1 MLRKRI
7 QEKMKKREETKDIRR
22 GDAVAVRSGVV
33 ETLADYPD
41 TSEFTIIDDILN
53 TDIMKG
59 KTLALTRGW
68 KIVEFPHETID
79 PRIIAISPP
88 GSYSLTRLQLKVLRR
103 EEFIEHVGVVF
114 KDAVNATMENWKDHH
129 LIEYATVILPFELSK
144 IAMSAIKDAL
154 GPLLFDEIWKPMHD
168 YIIDEIMSNFG
179 PDILE
184 KAGWEPGR
192 AVHMVQIRNVNNF
205 GFEWYSYGRD
215 DSGSPSAID
224 WASIGTKTDPTELP
238 PVINNALEKLKGL
251 NDELADEL
259 AVLRGQ
265 MDQMKLEFT
274 DEIAAAKARIEELR
288 TGVSR

>member
-1 MLRKRI
+1 AGN
-7 QEKMKKREETKDIRR
+7 D
-22 GDAVAVRSGVV
+22 
-33 ETLADYPD
+33 
-41 TSEFTIIDDILN
+41 
-53 TDIMKG
+53 
-59 KTLALTRGW
+59 
-68 KIVEFPHETID
+68 
-79 PRIIAISPP
+79 
-88 GSYSLTRLQLKVLRR
+88 
-103 EEFIEHVGVVF
+103 
-114 KDAVNATMENWKDHH
+114 TMENWKDHH

-168 YIIDEIMSNFG
+168 YIVDEIMSTFG

-224 WASIGTKTDPTELP
+224 WVSIGTKTDPTELP

-251 NDELADEL
+251 NDELADDL

-265 MDQMKLEFT
+265 MDQMKLEFA
-274 DEIAAAKARIEELR
+274 DEIAAAKAKIEEIRLR
-288 TGVSR
+288 VG